1 MSKTTRRASIAL
13 LAITG
18 AALATSIGCSGQRN
32 RLAEFRSDPTPELVT
47 MYQRPD
53 DVRNMTALI
62 KDESKRMLYR
72 DWIYL
77 WQMDR
82 PTRLRPVPSA
92 W

>member
-18 AALATSIGCSGQRN
+18 AALATTTGCSSGRN